1 MIKKILIIFCLI
13 FSFFSNAQNASS
25 SPYSFYG
32 IGDLVFKGNV
42 ETRSMGGINMI
53 NDSIHININ
62 NSASLSD
69 IMNTTFT
76 IGGNLNYVNYKTASQ
91 SETANRASLDYIAL
105 AVPISKR
112 LGAAF
117 AVMTFTSVGY
127 QIQNNYVDDS
137 TPISRFTGSGGTNKI
152 YGGVGYKI
160 NKNFRI
166 GADMNFNF
174 GNITTNDISFLTGI
188 QYGTRELNSS
198 EITGFNFNT
207 SLMYNKLINK
217 TTTIFGSLIY
227 SPESTLSL
235 ANERKIAIVQFSESF
250 GELVV
255 NEEDVP
261 VNDTKVKYP
270 SKIGIGFGVGE
281 VRKWSVGAE
290 VTFMQGSN
298 FGSRFDDI
306 NDVSYENVTKYSFG
320 GYYMPDY
327 NSFSSYY
334 KRITYRGGFNYQN
347 TGLIVNNESINNFGI
362 TFGLGL
368 PIKGSFSNVNVGF
381 EFGKRGTTSSGLIQ
395 ENYSNLSVSFSL
407 NDKWFIKRKYD

>member
-42 ETRSMGGINMI
+42 EIRSMGGINMI

-62 NSASLSD
+62 NSASLPD
-69 IMNTTFT
+69 IMFTTFT
-76 IGGNLNYVNYKTASQ
+76 IGSNFNYTKFKTESQ
-91 SETANRASLDYIAL
+91 SETANRTSIDYIAL
-105 AVPISKR
+105 AVPISKKF
-112 LGAAF
+112 GAAF
-117 AVMTFTSVGY
+117 AVMPFTSVGY
-127 QIQNNYVDDS
+127 KIQNIYTDVS
-137 TPISRFTGSGGTNKI
+137 IPSIRYTGTGGTNKV

-160 NKNFRI
+160 TNNFRI

-174 GNITTNDISFLTGI
+174 GNITTNNISFVSDI
-188 QYGTRELNSS
+188 QYGTRELNTS

-217 TTTIFGSLIY
+217 KTTIFGSFIY

-235 ANERKIAIVQFSESF
+235 SNERKIAVVQFSESF
-250 GELVV
+250 GEVV
-255 NEEDVP
+255 INEEDVP
-261 VNDTKVKYP
+261 VNDAKVKYP
-270 SKIGIGFGVGE
+270 SKIAIGFGIGE

-290 VTFMQGSN
+290 LSFIQASN
-298 FGSRFDDI
+298 FGNRFDDI
-306 NDVSYENVTKYSFG
+306 DDVSYENVTKYNFG

-327 NSFSSYY
+327 NSFSSYF

-347 TGLIVNNESINNFGI
+347 TGLIINNESINNFGI

-368 PIKGSFSNVNVGF
+368 PLGGSFSNVNVGF
-381 EFGKRGTTSSGLIQ
+381 EFGKRGTTNSGLIQ